1 MGGLRETDSSNPRPA
16 PSSDFI
22 TNDYSSHLAKL
33 CDLPLGFDPSHY
45 PDLHAFYLYCKKG
58 KQRAVTPVQQGS
70 GGGEVHADALLL
82 KKEQLAQRQ
91 MEIEVFVELWTNK
104 VARDKVE
111 KGASTLTAGQT
122 DSERFA
128 VLDANAVGDSASG
141 KVSGLVSSVGE
152 SESPEVDT
160 KLSLT
165 PTPDPAAAGRASDDA
180 GTRNALE
187 VSTLHLYIIKGLTLN
202 ISAYSARASTYSNS
216 PPLLLVQSLPSLL
229 LAPRWV
235 FQLSP
240 LSLLLYKAGGL
251 KVFRFEEDQDLGSHL
266 LLLREA
272 EEAMLISRACESMQ
286 RDLS

>member
-152 SESPEVDT
+152 SGGSGERRCRNSQCFRGEHT
-160 KLSLT
+160 T
-165 PTPDPAAAGRASDDA
+165 PVHYQRPYAQ
-180 GTRNALE
+180 
-187 VSTLHLYIIKGLTLN
+187 Y
-202 ISAYSARASTYSNS
+202 
-216 PPLLLVQSLPSLL
+216 
-229 LAPRWV
+229 
-235 FQLSP
+235 
-240 LSLLLYKAGGL
+240 
-251 KVFRFEEDQDLGSHL
+251 FRI
-266 LLLREA
+266 LRTCIY
-272 EEAMLISRACESMQ
+272 LF
-286 RDLS
+286 